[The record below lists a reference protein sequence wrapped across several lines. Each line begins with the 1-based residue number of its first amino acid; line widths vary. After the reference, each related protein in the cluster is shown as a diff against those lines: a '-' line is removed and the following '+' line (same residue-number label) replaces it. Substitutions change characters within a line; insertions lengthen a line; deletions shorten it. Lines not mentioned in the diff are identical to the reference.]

1 MMNIK
6 DFIKKN
12 KGAIISCCTFIL
24 SFSDLLFNWILGDKT
39 IMVGGYNITAVIGT
53 IVSIVIAVC
62 TYGWKSPKTQEVIDN
77 AVAMFKKEKTN
88 GLTSEE
94 VSKIKKKIV
103 ELEKEL
109 DKLTKANQTY
119 IEDVETFNI
128 ATEEEKK
135 LYNEY
140 IIAKSKLNVMINQ
153 LKEKLESKQD

>member
-1 MMNIK
+1 MNIK

>member
-1 MMNIK
+1 MNIK

-94 VSKIKKKIV
+94 VSKIKKKIA

>member
-1 MMNIK
+1 MNIK

-39 IMVGGYNITAVIGT
+39 ILVCGYNITAIIGT

-77 AVAMFKKEKTN
+77 AVAMFKQEKTN

-94 VSKIKKKIV
+94 VTKIKKKIT

-109 DKLTKANQTY
+109 DRLTIANKTY

-128 ATEEEKK
+128 ATEEERK
-135 LYNEY
+135 LYDEY
-140 IIAKSKLNVMINQ
+140 KVAKARITVMINQ
-153 LKEKLESKQD
+153 LKAKIESKK